1 MAQHISDHA
10 VLVKGKNKPW
20 MGKKKGAKSLKPQA
34 DIVFS
39 HYKKSTTT
47 ATGKNVEPPR
57 NKISQPQHIRVIST
71 LLRIKTILPS

>member
-1 MAQHISDHA
+1 VAQHISDHA

-39 HYKKSTTT
+39 HYKKKYHYSNW
-47 ATGKNVEPPR
+47 K
-57 NKISQPQHIRVIST
+57 KC
-71 LLRIKTILPS
+71 